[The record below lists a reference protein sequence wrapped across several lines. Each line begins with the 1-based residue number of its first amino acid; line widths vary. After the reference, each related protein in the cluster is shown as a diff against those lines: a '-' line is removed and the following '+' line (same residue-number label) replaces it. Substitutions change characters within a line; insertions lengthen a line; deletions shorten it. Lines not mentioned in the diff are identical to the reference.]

1 MPVAPKTGTVVQGK
15 KGQYEILKIL
25 NQGNMAWSL
34 EVEDVSHAR
43 RKTFLKYYLSPTPR
57 VDWYAAY
64 IDYVNE
70 INERLEASNA
80 AQYCVLCQD
89 LFTANPRPGKCP
101 DEYLFQ
107 AFEFIDSGC
116 DLRGLLDRG
125 DLTWE
130 KRKSIAKVFLVSMK
144 NIHSAGVVHCD
155 LKPENVQMV
164 PREGTRLGLIP
175 RMIDMDRSI
184 LAAKDAPWRSGKN
197 PEGYTGT
204 PGYLSPEHLSGKK
217 PTTASDC
224 FTVGLILA
232 ELLCGTAPFGRF
244 SAESPEAYKRAV
256 LAGGRFDKVKLI
268 GTLGNSVE
276 KAAQFASLIESCF
289 ALDQNRR
296 PSCVELHKAILE
308 LDRGATATDEDP
320 LRPGGAPPPPVPFEP
335 SAPGPITPPPPPKR
349 LSLVMTGDAGSTTF
363 RIPQGVGSM
372 VLAGVVSNARVFAK
386 EQFRLEREGGD
397 WYVIPC
403 LNVPN
408 LTAINGAE
416 LTERVKLQE
425 GDTISAMG
433 RVSRKTASPLRVSFV

>member
-1 MPVAPKTGTVVQGK
+1 MPPIPKNGSVIQGR
-15 KGQYEILKIL
+15 KGQYEIVREL
-25 NQGNMAWSL
+25 NRGNMAFSL
-34 EVEDVSHAR
+34 EAADVSHGR

-70 INERLEASNA
+70 INDRLEKSNA

-89 LFTANPRPGKCP
+89 LFTANPKPGMCP

-107 AFEFIDSGC
+107 SFEFIDSGC
-116 DLRGLLDRG
+116 DLRGLLERG
-125 DLTWE
+125 NLSWD

-164 PREGTRLGLIP
+164 PREGTKLGLIP

-184 LAAKDAPWRSGKN
+184 LVAKDAPWRSGKN

-224 FTVGLILA
+224 FTIGLILA

-256 LAGGRFDKVKLI
+256 LDGNRFERLKLM
-268 GTLGNSVE
+268 GTLGNSSE
-276 KAAQFASLIESCF
+276 KAEQFASLIESCF
-289 ALDQNRR
+289 AVKENRR
-296 PSCVELHKAILE
+296 PTCEDLHKNLLE
-308 LDRGATATDEDP
+308 LDRGATATTEMP
-320 LRPGGAPPPPVPFEP
+320 LPPGGAPPPPPPFEP
-335 SAPGPITPPPPPKR
+335 SAPVPPPPSPSC
-349 LSLVMTGDAGSTTF
+349 LALVLTGDTGSVTF
-363 RIPQGVGSM
+363 RIPQGVGGI
-372 VLAGVVSNARVFAK
+372 VLAGAVSNVRVFAK

-397 WYVIPC
+397 WFAVPC
-403 LNVPN
+403 LNTPN
-408 LTAINGAE
+408 LTAVNGVE
-416 LTERVKLQE
+416 LTERLKLQA
-425 GDTISAMG
+425 GDTICAMG
-433 RVSRKTASPLRVSFV
+433 RVSHKTAAPLRVSLV

>member
-1 MPVAPKTGTVVQGK
+1 MPVSPKIGTVIQGR
-15 KGQYEILKIL
+15 KGQYEILNIL

-34 EVEDVSHAR
+34 EVADLSHGR
-43 RKTFLKYYLSPTPR
+43 RRTFLKYYLSPTPR

-70 INERLEASNA
+70 INERLESSNA

-89 LFTANPRPGKCP
+89 LFTANPKPGKCP

-107 AFEFIDSGC
+107 AFEFIESGC

-125 DLTWE
+125 NLTWD

-144 NIHSAGVVHCD
+144 NIHSSGVVHCD

-164 PREGTRLGLIP
+164 PREGTKLGLIP

-184 LAAKDAPWRSGKN
+184 LATKDAPWRSGKN

-204 PGYLSPEHLSGKK
+204 PGYMSPEHLSGKK

-224 FTVGLILA
+224 FTIGLILA

-256 LAGGRFDKVKLI
+256 LAGGRFDHLQLL
-268 GTLGNSVE
+268 GTLGNSAE
-276 KAAQFASLIESCF
+276 NAAKFATLIESCF
-289 ALDQNRR
+289 AVDQNRR
-296 PSCVELHKAILE
+296 PNCVELHKELLE
-308 LDRGATATDEDP
+308 LDRGATATTEEP
-320 LRPGGAPPPPVPFEP
+320 SSFSPPPPEV
-335 SAPGPITPPPPPKR
+335 APPQPPPPPPPPPC
-349 LSLVMTGDAGSTTF
+349 LSLVMTGDKGKATF

-372 VLAGVVSNARVFAK
+372 VLADVVSNVRVFAK
-386 EQFRLEREGGD
+386 EQFRLERESGD
-397 WYVIPC
+397 WYIAPSP
-403 LNVPN
+403 NAPN
-408 LTAINGAE
+408 LTAVNDVE
-416 LTERVKLQE
+416 LTERIKLQD

-433 RVSRKTASPLRVSFV
+433 RASRKTASPLRVSFT